1 MSVSV
6 KRSVHVHVNMDAS
19 FRKNYI
25 LLLNKLMEDL
35 NYKISSYKLSM
46 SANRG
51 EASFGAFITQKLNEI
66 LLQVDQLK
74 QKIDDVKRC
83 KDGELFLLSTLDGQV
98 ELSEGDDLLSAIGP
112 VSIQADGSKITK
124 IIA

>member
-25 LLLNKLMEDL
+25 LLLNQLMEDL
-35 NYKISSYKLSM
+35 DYKISSYKLSM
-46 SANRG
+46 SENRG
-51 EASFGAFITQKLNEI
+51 GASFGAFITQKLNET

-112 VSIQADGSKITK
+112 VSIQADGAKITK
-124 IIA
+124 IIS

>member
-25 LLLNKLMEDL
+25 LLLNKLREDL
-35 NYKISSYKLSM
+35 DYKIASYKMSL
-46 SANRG
+46 SANR
-51 EASFGAFITQKLNEI
+51 EAASFGAFITQKLNET
-66 LLQVDQLK
+66 LLQVDQLN